1 MDQQAEAILRD
12 WYWTQK
18 QKDSDIKLF
27 EALKKL
33 GLYKYGIG
41 EYTRPTMREIIKGTA
56 LQITNPGYDKW
67 VYLTKFNKECPIGFT
82 TDYYDGLHCSINIWP
97 LQITWTI

>member
-1 MDQQAEAILRD
+1 MRD

-27 EALKKL
+27 GILKKL
-33 GLYKYGIG
+33 GLYNYDIS
-41 EYTRPTMREIIKGTA
+41 EYTRPTMREIVKRTA
-56 LQITNPGYDKW
+56 LQITDPMYNKW
-67 VYLTKFNKECPIGFT
+67 LWFQKFNIECPTGFSIT
-82 TDYYDGLHCSINIWP
+82 YYDGLHCSINVWP